1 MTWLKQVDSL
11 KHGITNMFDSILVIC
26 TGNICRSPIGERLL
40 RKAMPNKKID
50 SAGVGALV
58 GHEADNSAVRVAKNH
73 GLSLEGHL
81 GRQFSASLGRKYDLL
96 LVMEQIHLEQ
106 VSRIAPE
113 VRGKTMLFGH
123 WLNGKEIPDPYRKS
137 DEAFESVYQLIEQAS
152 QSWATRLIG

>member
-1 MTWLKQVDSL
+1 VEL
-11 KHGITNMFDSILVIC
+11 IMFDSILVIC

-40 RKAMPNKKID
+40 RRALPNKKID

-58 GHEADNSAVRVAKNH
+58 DHAADISATRVAEKN
-73 GLSLEGHL
+73 GLSLQGHQGKQFTSTL
-81 GRQFSASLGRKYDLL
+81 GRQYDLL

-123 WLNGKEIPDPYRKS
+123 WLNGREIPDPYRKS
-137 DEAFESVYQLIEQAS
+137 DEAFESVYQLLDQAS
-152 QSWATRLIG
+152 QSWVAKLSG

>member
-1 MTWLKQVDSL
+1 MEL
-11 KHGITNMFDSILVIC
+11 IMFDSILVIC

-40 RKAMPNKKID
+40 RRALPNKKID

-58 GHEADNSAVRVAKNH
+58 DHAADISATRVAEKN
-73 GLSLEGHL
+73 GLSLQGHQGKQFTSTL
-81 GRQFSASLGRKYDLL
+81 GRQYDLL

-123 WLNGKEIPDPYRKS
+123 WLNGREIPDPYRKS
-137 DEAFESVYQLIEQAS
+137 DEAFESVYQLLDQAS
-152 QSWATRLIG
+152 QSWVAKLSG